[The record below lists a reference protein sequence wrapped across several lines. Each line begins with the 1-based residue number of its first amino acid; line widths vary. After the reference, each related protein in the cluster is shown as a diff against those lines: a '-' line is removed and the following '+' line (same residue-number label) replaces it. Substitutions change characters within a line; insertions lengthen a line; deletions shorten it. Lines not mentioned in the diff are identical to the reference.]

1 MSKSRVGSLGRRLS
15 SWLALQSLAGLA
27 VVCAAVYAGTY
38 VHLAARQLE
47 TIAQKET
54 QVRHLLAESMRDS
67 DIDIGTLAHKLD
79 DFFIGHQDLALSL
92 RRPDGSVLYERAAAA
107 AAADSAR
114 VVRFEVAS
122 AAATSTT
129 LSATLALDTRDDR
142 FLLRRLGF
150 TLLAA
155 AVMGSMLVS
164 AGGFLLVR
172 IGLRPVRELVE
183 QTRRLA
189 ADTLHQR
196 LDGSAQPEE
205 LEPLIAQFNE
215 LLGRLGQAYEQL
227 EGFNADVAHELCT
240 PLATL
245 IGSTELALRK
255 ARGTEE
261 MREVLGCNLEELQ
274 RIASIVQD
282 MLFLSHANHGASA
295 RRVPTASLAAVAR
308 LVGDYHDAAL
318 ADAGLHLE
326 VVGDAAGE
334 FDVPL
339 LQRALSNLVANATRY
354 AERGTTVRIE
364 IGEAQGGEVTLTTV
378 DQGVMIGPEHLPRLF
393 DRFYRSDRSRR
404 GAAQNHGLGLSI
416 VAAIARMHGGRPFA
430 RSASGVTSIGLTLR
444 SDPHPTPQSS
454 DLRVRGAKMK
464 DDSQSEHVRA

>member
-1 MSKSRVGSLGRRLS
+1 VSKSRVGSLGRRLS

-27 VVCAAVYAGTY
+27 VVCVAVYAVTY
-38 VHLAARQLE
+38 VNLAARQLE

-54 QVRHLLAESMRDS
+54 QVLHLLAESTRDG
-67 DIDIGTLAHKLD
+67 DVGMLKHKLD

-92 RRPDGSVLYERAAAA
+92 QRPDGSVFYESAAAA
-107 AAADSAR
+107 ASTEGAR
-114 VVRFEVAS
+114 QLRFEVPFPS
-122 AAATSTT
+122 ATTATLT
-129 LSATLALDTRDDR
+129 ATLALDTRDDR
-142 FLLRRLGF
+142 SLLQRLGL

-155 AVMGSMLVS
+155 AVMGTMLVS

-205 LEPLIAQFNE
+205 LEPLIAQFND
-215 LLGRLGQAYEQL
+215 LLDRLGQAYEQL

-274 RIASIVQD
+274 RIAGIVQD

-295 RRVPTASLAAVAR
+295 RRVPTASLAAVAK
-308 LVGDYHDAAL
+308 LVGDYHEAAL
-318 ADAGLHLE
+318 ADAGLHFE
-326 VVGDAAGE
+326 VIGDAAGE

-354 AERGTTVRIE
+354 AARGTTVRIE
-364 IGEAQGGEVTLTTV
+364 ISETQDGEVTLTTV
-378 DQGVMIGPEHLPRLF
+378 DHGITIGAEHLPRLF

-404 GAAQNHGLGLSI
+404 DAAQNHGLGLSI

-430 RSASGVTSIGLTLR
+430 RSVGGVTSIGLTLR
-444 SDPHPTPQSS
+444 DASAGVVTAPSTS
-454 DLRVRGAKMK
+454 
-464 DDSQSEHVRA
+464 